1 MTLGIAL
8 RYVLEALRR
17 KPQHKMFRF
26 GRFALDQFRSRLTEW
41 PQYCQHMEQIS
52 HLAELYPELA
62 AIRAAASGKG
72 APGDSGADAAAAEDG
87 PGGSSAA
94 TVEESAPAAA
104 AEESIVPAAPTSSG
118 QSIKEFLLSTAP
130 LESATSPPSEPLAR
144 ASQATQFIINQLTAM
159 NVSDKVV
166 KMRELL
172 QVEHPRRALAQ
183 GRTPEADDP
192 ARVSIDWFAQY
203 LVVKR
208 VASQAN
214 FHDVYLSFIEQL
226 ETKENELSKAVLRCT
241 LKICRQLLSSDTIRV
256 EEQERRLLKTLGG
269 WLGLV
274 TLARNKPVLHRDL
287 DLKELLYVAYERGS
301 LVAVMPF
308 VAKVMDGAQKSK
320 IFAPPNPW
328 TMALMNA
335 LGEMYAIS
343 DFIYR
348 YILCESC

>member
-1 MTLGIAL
+1 
-8 RYVLEALRR
+8 
-17 KPQHKMFRF
+17 
-26 GRFALDQFRSRLTEW
+26 
-41 PQYCQHMEQIS
+41 
-52 HLAELYPELA
+52 
-62 AIRAAASGKG
+62 
-72 APGDSGADAAAAEDG
+72 
-87 PGGSSAA
+87 
-94 TVEESAPAAA
+94 
-104 AEESIVPAAPTSSG
+104 
-118 QSIKEFLLSTAP
+118 LSTAP
-130 LESATSPPSEPLAR
+130 EEVTVPPSEPLAR
-144 ASQATQFIINQLTAM
+144 ASQATQFIINQLTAV

-183 GRTPEADDP
+183 GRAPEPDDP

-226 ETKENELSKAVLRCT
+226 ETKQNELSKAVLRCT

-320 IFAPPNPW
+320 IF
-328 TMALMNA
+328 
-335 LGEMYAIS
+335 GELSFM
-343 DFIYR
+343 YR
-348 YILCESC
+348 YISRESCSQFDSLPLTSLTISFISATEPMDDGADERAARDVRRS